1 MDEAQKQAMAEAVAR
16 IRENMTTAA
25 KAAGRDPGEV
35 LLCAACKTRTVEEV
49 RYSADLPIDLFGE
62 NHVQELVEKTDA
74 GAYNGKPGHFI
85 GHLQTN
91 KVKYMAPYVAMIH
104 AIDSYKLLVEVNKQ
118 ASKVHRVIPCL
129 LQIHIAQEETKFGF
143 SFDECREMLDTG
155 GWKDLKNVRLSGVMG
170 MATNVDDDEQ
180 IKREFCS
187 LNTFFKEIK
196 QNYFSDS
203 EYFKEISMGMSHDY
217 PLAVDAG
224 STLVRVGSKIFGERN
239 Y

>member
-1 MDEAQKQAMAEAVAR
+1 MSIQANLKEVLSELPAGVRLVAVSKFHPNEALEEAY
-16 IRENMTTAA
+16 
-25 KAAGRDPGEV
+25 AAGQR
-35 LLCAACKTRTVEEV
+35 
-49 RYSADLPIDLFGE
+49 IFGE
-62 NHVQELVEKTDA
+62 SHVQEMTQKYETLPKDIEW
-74 GAYNGKPGHFI
+74 HFI

-143 SFDECREMLDTG
+143 SFD
-155 GWKDLKNVRLSGVMG
+155 
-170 MATNVDDDEQ
+170 DEQ

-217 PLAVDAG
+217 PLAVEAG

>member
-1 MDEAQKQAMAEAVAR
+1 MSIQANLKEVLSELPTGVRLVAVSKFHPNEALEEAY
-16 IRENMTTAA
+16 
-25 KAAGRDPGEV
+25 AAGQR
-35 LLCAACKTRTVEEV
+35 
-49 RYSADLPIDLFGE
+49 IFGE
-62 NHVQELVEKTDA
+62 SHVQEMTQKYETLPKDIEW
-74 GAYNGKPGHFI
+74 HFI

-143 SFDECREMLDTG
+143 SFDECREMLDT
-155 GWKDLKNVRLSGVMG
+155 
-170 MATNVDDDEQ
+170 ATNVDDDEQ

-196 QNYFSDS
+196 QSYFSDS

-217 PLAVDAG
+217 PLAVEAG

>member
-16 IRENMTTAA
+16 IRENMTAAA

-91 KVKYMAPYVAMIH
+91 KVNKVVGRAALIMAI
-104 AIDSYKLLVEVNKQ
+104 VEALMGKTGVGIG
-118 ASKVHRVIPCL
+118 APAV
-129 LQIHIAQEETKFGF
+129 TG
-143 SFDECREMLDTG
+143 EMLENRFDARIQHFG
-155 GWKDLKNVRLSGVMG
+155 NDGSDVFRGRFGV
-170 MATNVDDDEQ
+170 AAE
-180 IKREFCS
+180 S
-187 LNTFFKEIK
+187 A
-196 QNYFSDS
+196 
-203 EYFKEISMGMSHDY
+203 
-217 PLAVDAG
+217 AVDIIGGLSNIADG
-224 STLVRVGSKIFGERN
+224 RKVYVDAERL
-239 Y
+239 